1 MHADGSGAHD
11 ISPNGPSG
19 YEGLSFSWSPDG
31 TRLAVFQGTGFSI
44 LNLDGSAVVTWK
56 NPLAGT
62 AIFSPAWS
70 PDGST
75 IAFFGDTPNSGL
87 TSFFQILLV
96 DDDGSN
102 LRRLTSMNT
111 YGGIDPAERSPA
123 WSPDGTRLTF
133 WSEAYGLTVAT
144 RAGTAAYSASHDDWR
159 NANGSAAFSV
169 QGDAAPDW
177 SPDGR
182 HLVFQMHGQL
192 FVTMADGS
200 GNPRQLTSVPRGAFE
215 PAWLK

>member
-1 MHADGSGAHD
+1 MLRSHWTPRTPIG
-11 ISPNGPSG
+11 I
-19 YEGLSFSWSPDG
+19 
-31 TRLAVFQGTGFSI
+31 AVFAVAMAYVE
-44 LNLDGSAVVTWK
+44 SASV
-56 NPLAGT
+56 LY
-62 AIFSPAWS
+62 
-70 PDGST
+70 
-75 IAFFGDTPNSGL
+75 
-87 TSFFQILLV
+87 
-96 DDDGSN
+96 
-102 LRRLTSMNT
+102 LRTL

-133 WSEAYGLTVAT
+133 WSAAYGLTVAS
-144 RAGTAAYSASHDDWR
+144 RDGTAAYSASFDDWR

-200 GNPRQLTSVPRGAFE
+200 GNARQLTSMPRGAFE